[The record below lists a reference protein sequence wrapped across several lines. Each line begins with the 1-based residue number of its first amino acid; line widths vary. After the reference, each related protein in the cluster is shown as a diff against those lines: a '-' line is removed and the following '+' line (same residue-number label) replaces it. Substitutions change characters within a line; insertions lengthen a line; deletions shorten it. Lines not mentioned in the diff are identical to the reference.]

1 MNSNVHLDEYINFQ
15 KYWMVLKRR
24 WLPTTLTFA
33 GIITLALIGS
43 LSLPKIYEA
52 EAELLIIKNDETPQ
66 LTGLEGE
73 TGKIE
78 GLTYKSDPV
87 ATEAKI
93 LESRSNVEKLIKELD
108 LQDDNGE
115 LLEYE
120 SFIKTL
126 KVKPIVGTDLFQV
139 IYTNKNPEV
148 AALVVNKLV
157 ELYIKNDTVSNRYE
171 TTSAR
176 EFIVK
181 QLPTVESKVKEAE
194 ANLRI
199 FKNQNS
205 IASLGEETTANIG
218 SISLVANQIDEVEAE
233 LEDIHARYDQLQ
245 VQLDMSW
252 QEASAVSSLS
262 QSLAVQKVLEQLQEV
277 KIALAQK
284 RNYLSDNAPQIITL
298 KDEERDLTFLLD
310 KQIAK
315 TLGNQQNLIK
325 NVNILS
331 LGELKQDQIA
341 EFANLGLQKTGL
353 EKKLQALNN
362 AYNSYEQ
369 KSNAMPEL
377 QEQQRELERHVEAAQ
392 STYQTL
398 LSKLQETQIAEQQ
411 NVGNVRIVS
420 NAVVP
425 KKPVGPKKKLIV
437 AGSGILGALLGVALA
452 FFLDIRD
459 KTIKNSQEIEDLLP
473 YPLKSIIPDFNKTV
487 FKKQLLL
494 PDSSTVR
501 LPQFAARSIYTPQI
515 KEVYQDLQ
523 IKLRMLDGSTTNKFI
538 AVTSG
543 IAGEGKSTV
552 AANLAI
558 AKAQCGQKVLLID
571 GDLRR
576 PIQHNLWDVPNSI
589 GLIEVLKQEISW
601 GQAIQNVM
609 PNLDILTS
617 GSITSHPISLLD
629 SLQMKLWIPILAVY
643 YDYIIFDT
651 PPLIG
656 LADTKILGKLVD
668 GLLFVVCPGVANY
681 GSITT
686 ARQLLVAQDFNV
698 LGVVANGVDLNKEPY
713 GHESYYLDKKYLE
726 AG

>member
-1 MNSNVHLDEYINFQ
+1 MNSNTHLDEYINFQ
-15 KYWMVLKRR
+15 KYWLVLNRR
-24 WLPTTLTFA
+24 WLPATLTF
-33 GIITLALIGS
+33 GSILALGLIGS
-43 LSLPKIYEA
+43 LSLPQSYEA
-52 EAELLIIKNDETPQ
+52 EAELLIKSNETPK
-66 LTGLEGE
+66 LTGLESD
-73 TGKIE
+73 TGKIQ

-87 ATEAKI
+87 TTQVKI
-93 LESRSNVEKLIKELD
+93 LESRAIVDKLIKELD
-108 LQDDNGE
+108 LQDNNGE

-120 SFIKTL
+120 SFVEAL
-126 KVKPIVGTDLFQV
+126 KVTPIVGTDLFQV
-139 IYTNKNPEV
+139 TYNNNDPEV

-157 ELYIKNDTVSNRYE
+157 EIYIENDTINNRYE
-171 TTSAR
+171 TSAAR

-181 QLPTVESKVKEAE
+181 QLPKVEKKVKEAE
-194 ANLRI
+194 VNLRI
-199 FKNQNS
+199 FKNQHT
-205 IASLGEETTANIG
+205 IASLDEETTANIG
-218 SISLVANQIDEVEAE
+218 SISLVANQIDQVNAE
-233 LEDIHARYDQLQ
+233 FEDIHARYHQLEF
-245 VQLDMSW
+245 QLDMSW

-310 KQIAK
+310 RQIAK

-331 LGELKQDQIA
+331 LGELKLDQIA

-362 AYNSYEQ
+362 AYNAYKQ

-377 QEQQRELERHVEAAQ
+377 QEQQRELERRVEAAQ

-398 LSKLQETQIAEQQ
+398 LGKLQETQIAEQQ

-437 AGSGILGALLGVALA
+437 AGSGILGALLAIAIA

-459 KTIKNSQEIEDLLP
+459 KTIKNSQEIEELLP
-473 YPLKSIIPDFNKTV
+473 YPLKSIIPNWDKTA

-494 PDSSTVR
+494 PDDSTAR

-523 IKLRMLDGSTTNKFI
+523 IKLRMLDGAATNKFI

-543 IAGEGKSTV
+543 VAGEGKSTV

-656 LADTKILGKLVD
+656 LADTKIIGKLVD
-668 GLLFVVCPGVANY
+668 GLLFVVRPGVANY

-686 ARQLLVAQDFNV
+686 AKQLLAAKDFNV